1 MFKFGRLSSPVPT
14 VATGLV

>member
-1 MFKFGRLSSPVPT
+1 LEGLSSPVPT